1 MCNTLGLF
9 SILKYS
15 YMTFTPHQF
24 GQKDLID
31 ARNESR
37 WFYWGVGLFSCF
49 ANLLLL
55 TGPLYM
61 LQIYDRVLSSRSEAT
76 LVALSLVVVFLYT
89 VMGLLDFARGRIMAR
104 VGTRFQARL
113 DRRVFDAML
122 RRSAV
127 TQDPLAAGAANDLE
141 VIQRLMTSP
150 VLMAF
155 FDLPWTPI
163 FLLGISLFHPWLG
176 LLALSGGAI
185 LIGFALLNQLTT
197 REAGSKTAQATFH
210 AAQTAE
216 HMRSEAE
223 MIRALNMSKGAF
235 ERWQSLRNS
244 ALVNQL
250 KTSDLSGGF
259 TTLIKTFRL
268 LLQSAMLG
276 LGAYLVLQDQLTPG
290 AMIAGSILLGRALAP
305 IELAVGQWSLVQR
318 GRKGWKNLSKLLSE
332 MPPEMPRTPLPV
344 PKARLEAQA
353 LTVFPPGE
361 PTAALKS
368 LNFIIPPGSA
378 VGVIGPSGA
387 GKSTLARTLTGVWAP
402 AGGKIRLDGAPLD
415 NYAPEVLGEHIGYLP
430 QRVQLFDGSIAEN
443 IARLSPDR
451 PAEHIIEAAKKAAA
465 HQMIL
470 SFPNGYDTQV
480 SAFGGQLSGGQIQ
493 RIGLAR
499 ALCGDSVIVVL
510 DEPNSNL
517 DHKGGLALN
526 AAIRSLKDDGKTV
539 LIMAH
544 RPAAIQECDLLLMLD
559 GGHCKAFGPK
569 DDVLKATVQN
579 YQALAQPEL
588 AKDAT

>member
-1 MCNTLGLF
+1 
-9 SILKYS
+9 
-15 YMTFTPHQF
+15 
-24 GQKDLID
+24 
-31 ARNESR
+31 
-37 WFYWGVGLFSCF
+37 
-49 ANLLLL
+49 
-55 TGPLYM
+55 
-61 LQIYDRVLSSRSEAT
+61 
-76 LVALSLVVVFLYT
+76 
-89 VMGLLDFARGRIMAR
+89 MAR
-104 VGTRFQARL
+104 TAGPQRWCDFDRFCPAQ
-113 DRRVFDAML
+113 
-122 RRSAV
+122 
-127 TQDPLAAGAANDLE
+127 
-141 VIQRLMTSP
+141 
-150 VLMAF
+150 
-155 FDLPWTPI
+155 PI
-163 FLLGISLFHPWLG
+163 DHPRGG
-176 LLALSGGAI
+176 L
-185 LIGFALLNQLTT
+185 
-197 REAGSKTAQATFH
+197 KKAQATFH

-235 ERWQSLRNS
+235 QSWQSLRNS

-318 GRKGWKNLSKLLSE
+318 RRKGWKNLSKLLSE

-353 LTVFPPGE
+353 LTVFHPGE

-368 LNFIIPPGSA
+368 LSFIIPPGSA

-430 QRVQLFDGSIAEN
+430 QRVQLFDGSIAKN
-443 IARLSPDR
+443 IARLNPDR
-451 PAEHIIEAAKKAAA
+451 PAEYIMEAAKKAAA

-499 ALCGDSVIVVL
+499 ALCGDPVIVVL

-544 RPAAIQECDLLLMLD
+544 RPAAIQECNLLLMLD